1 MKKSIWLAA
10 GAAIALAVPAVA
22 MMHGGMGM
30 GASEPQKRADVEARV
45 KEHFAKLDANK
56 DGFVEQAEV
65 AATHEKMKAE
75 KLDAHFA
82 AMDANKDGSI
92 SRAEFDAG
100 HAAREGGEHGMRGHH
115 GKGDAR
121 MGPGRMHRMGGG
133 HMMTMADA
141 DKDGKVSLAEAL
153 KRPLERFDAADANK
167 DGTLTPEE
175 RKAARE
181 KMREEWRAKK
191 AG

>member
-1 MKKSIWLAA
+1 M
-10 GAAIALAVPAVA
+10 
-22 MMHGGMGM
+22 
-30 GASEPQKRADVEARV
+30 RARV
-45 KEHFAKLDANK
+45 KEHFGTLDANK

-65 AATHEKMKAE
+65 TATHEKMKSE

-100 HAAREGGEHGMRGHH
+100 HAAREGGEHGMRGHR

-153 KRPLERFDAADANK
+153 KRPLERFDSADANK
-167 DGTLTPEE
+167 DGTLTPDE